1 MTKPV
6 RFLTPSPVAPIEPVA
21 CTEQQIR
28 TAHMLIAAWLT
39 YPEERFDPALAAY
52 DEVRDALPAGIR
64 VHLAAFV
71 DWAVTRPRRE
81 VCEHYVEVFD
91 QRRRTALYLSY
102 YVAGDT
108 RLRGSAILGFKDFL
122 GALGYENGTDEL
134 DDYLPVILELS
145 ATSGDPL
152 VVQLLA
158 AHRDGLEVMRAALH
172 AAHSP
177 YAHLLDGLVCTL
189 PEVSDEVVERFQRLI
204 TQGPPTEMVG
214 VNFAWSTS

>member
-1 MTKPV
+1 M
-6 RFLTPSPVAPIEPVA
+6 
-21 CTEQQIR
+21 
-28 TAHMLIAAWLT
+28 
-39 YPEERFDPALAAY
+39 
-52 DEVRDALPAGIR
+52 
-64 VHLAAFV
+64 
-71 DWAVTRPRRE
+71 
-81 VCEHYVEVFD
+81 
-91 QRRRTALYLSY
+91 
-102 YVAGDT
+102 
-108 RLRGSAILGFKDFL
+108 
-122 GALGYENGTDEL
+122 
-134 DDYLPVILELS
+134 ILELS

-158 AHRDGLEVMRAALH
+158 AHRDGLEVMRSALH